1 MGYICMNKEIVLSI
15 LLPVYNYPE
24 GAARI
29 LDRLDL
35 LSAPT
40 SIINKIEVIIFDDS
54 DDEGIKGQV
63 EKIQA
68 GMSYVKYKS
77 NSPSLGACN
86 NWNSLIREARGEY
99 YILIHHDEF
108 PLVENFLLKVLKE
121 IKKNNGIDIIMMDC
135 LLVDRGSGSLRRH
148 VPSFIRVQV
157 FKHFPE
163 YLFLR
168 NVIGPT
174 ASLIVKKSLHS
185 SFDCSLSWL
194 IDVDEYYRLRQSAK
208 SFIFLTDLK
217 IVSYIDKGNSITSS
231 LKGRINHIKQ
241 QELKRLIDKNLQVKP
256 YLIRN
261 KAALFL
267 ESIIWVGMRI
277 VTRSYWF
284 VLNSVGKYP
293 VSKNMAKKAFYDD

>member
-1 MGYICMNKEIVLSI
+1 MSKDIALSI
-15 LLPVYNYPE
+15 LLPLYNYPE

-29 LDRLDL
+29 MNRLDL
-35 LSAPT
+35 LSVPP
-40 SIINKIEVIIFDDS
+40 SITNKIEVVIFDDS
-54 DDEGIKGQV
+54 DDEGIKDQV
-63 EKIQA
+63 TQIQA
-68 GMSYVKYKS
+68 GMRFVKYKS
-77 NSPSLGACN
+77 NSPSLGACS

-108 PLVENFLLKVLKE
+108 PLVENFVLKVLKE
-121 IKKNNGIDIIMMDC
+121 IKKNRGIDIIMMDC
-135 LLVDRGSGSLRRH
+135 LLVDRGSDSLRRH

-185 SFDCSLSWL
+185 SFDCSLHWL
-194 IDVDEYYRLRQSAK
+194 IDVDEYYRIRQSAK
-208 SFIFLTDLK
+208 SFIFSSDLK

-231 LKGRINHIKQ
+231 LGGRISHIKQ
-241 QELKRLIDKNLQVKP
+241 QEFKRLIDKNLKVKP
-256 YLIRN
+256 YLIGN
-261 KAALFL
+261 KLSLFL
-267 ESIIWVGMRI
+267 ESILWVGMRI
-277 VTRSYWF
+277 VTRTYWF